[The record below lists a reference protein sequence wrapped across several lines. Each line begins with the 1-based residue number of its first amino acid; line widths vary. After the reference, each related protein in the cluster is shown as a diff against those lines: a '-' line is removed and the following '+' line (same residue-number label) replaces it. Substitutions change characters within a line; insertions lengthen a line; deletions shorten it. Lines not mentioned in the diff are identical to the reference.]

1 VGVRFASTEQ
11 KDAAVSSPMRV
22 DVAALR
28 GVTARISAQEPV
40 VVAQAQRIDDIE
52 GGPECAGRDY
62 ADLGAKYVSLMRAHL
77 VQSMQA
83 FGAAILVVADNLAE
97 TSRSYASTERA
108 NEVRLAP

>member
-1 VGVRFASTEQ
+1 
-11 KDAAVSSPMRV
+11 MRV
-22 DVAALR
+22 NVAALR